1 MNHLSIV
8 PSLQARAVT
17 IREPRFE
24 KDTVARIVLAPQ
36 EVTNSPSQLLVR
48 YPEIVDQWLVDW
60 HGNHTVREVHD
71 VSCYF
76 ATDVA
81 VSGRGLIRIQGDLIA
96 SPEFMPK
103 YLIDS
108 LQLTAGGT
116 PEAQRAYAPP
126 TQIVEEPCIVF
137 TGHGSNVF
145 GHFLLEAL
153 LKLAVAQRALHPTQV
168 QATPHELRAKVL
180 VDDKAASWAYRILY
194 DYFKIKQDDVIT
206 YKRDCDVVLLKKAI
220 LPTIPSINEGFHP
233 FVNQLIQ
240 QIEPVS
246 VRHSPVGIDRLFI
259 TRSLLG
265 QTSSIYRSCI
275 NELTLCR
282 IAAVEFGF
290 TPIAPET
297 MPFDAQI
304 RLFANAKAVVG
315 LYGSGLHTAIFSP
328 PGTHVGSVG
337 YLNLV
342 QSTIGALRGH
352 HNAYIRQRLDGPDGG
367 FEVDEGAFR
376 VLLKS
381 LVGK

>member
-1 MNHLSIV
+1 
-8 PSLQARAVT
+8 
-17 IREPRFE
+17 
-24 KDTVARIVLAPQ
+24 
-36 EVTNSPSQLLVR
+36 
-48 YPEIVDQWLVDW
+48 
-60 HGNHTVREVHD
+60 
-71 VSCYF
+71 
-76 ATDVA
+76 
-81 VSGRGLIRIQGDLIA
+81 
-96 SPEFMPK
+96 MPK

-108 LQLTAGGT
+108 LKLAAGGT

-126 TQIVEEPCIVF
+126 TRIVEEPCIVF

-153 LKLAVAQRALHPTQV
+153 LKLAVAQRALQPTQA
-168 QATPHELRAKVL
+168 QATPHELHAKLL
-180 VDDKAASWAYRILY
+180 VDDKAADWAYRILY
-194 DYFKIKQDDVIT
+194 DHFKIKPEDVIV
-206 YKRDCDVVLLKKAI
+206 YKRDSDVVLLKRAI
-220 LPTIPSINEGFHP
+220 LPTIPSTNEGFHP

-240 QIEPVS
+240 QIEPVG
-246 VRHSPVGIDRLFI
+246 VRHSPIGIDRLFI

-265 QTSSIYRSCI
+265 QTSSINRSCT
-275 NELTLCR
+275 NELTLCH

-304 RLFANAKAVVG
+304 RLFANAKAVSG

-328 PGTHVGSVG
+328 PDTRIGSIG

-352 HNAYIRQRLDGPDGG
+352 YNAYIRQSFDGPDGK

-376 VLLKS
+376 VLMKS
-381 LVGK
+381 LVRD